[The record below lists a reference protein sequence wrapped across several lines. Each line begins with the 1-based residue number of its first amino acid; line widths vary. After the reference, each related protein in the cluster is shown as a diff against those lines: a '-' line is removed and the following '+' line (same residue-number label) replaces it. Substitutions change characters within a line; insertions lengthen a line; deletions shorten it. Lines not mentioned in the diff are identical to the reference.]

1 MRRLASHHPS
11 LASSGCPLPQP
22 HLTDTD
28 RPAIGSRPSDLE
40 RLVVFAGT
48 FRDLPTDD
56 RERLADRL
64 ADVHDGLAERL
75 LLHTCHRAELV
86 AVLGSS
92 EMDAIG
98 LPAFRGADAVQRVLT
113 VTAGLDS
120 AVVAEEQLLGQI
132 RDAYSAALARHETGP
147 ILNELMRRALRFGK
161 RVRSA
166 ALPGG
171 DRSLAERAVEWV
183 GQRPPAGDSALV
195 VGTGTMARQLGL
207 GLAAMGLR
215 ITIASRSLARAERL
229 ADLLPGDGHAAA
241 LLDGALEEGSAWAVV
256 GLATRTAGPIL
267 GSHIGPGV
275 VVDLCAPSGV
285 APSLRPMLGDRL
297 LDLDR
302 LGEAITAL
310 PPATERRL
318 RADLNDERDRFLAW
332 LAERGSG
339 DEIAR
344 LRRRADDVRRTHLDR
359 LRQRADLRDDQLDA
373 VERMTTALVN
383 ELLHEPTLRLRQRED
398 RT

>member
-1 MRRLASHHPS
+1 M
-11 LASSGCPLPQP
+11 PQP

-28 RPAIGSRPSDLE
+28 RPTIGSRPSDLE

-64 ADVHDGLAERL
+64 AEVHDGLDERL

-86 AVLGSS
+86 AVLGRS
-92 EMDAIG
+92 EMDGIG
-98 LPAFRGADAVQRVLT
+98 LPAFRGTDAVERVLT

-171 DRSLAERAVEWV
+171 DRSLAERAVEWAA
-183 GQRPPAGDSALV
+183 QRPLAGDSALV

-215 ITIASRSLARAERL
+215 ITIASHSLARAQRL
-229 ADLLPGDGHAAA
+229 AESLPGDGHAAA
-241 LLDGALEEGSAWAVV
+241 VLDTTLEESVPWAVI

-267 GSHIGPGV
+267 GSHVGPGV
-275 VVDLCAPSGV
+275 VIDLCAPSGV
-285 APSLRPMLGDRL
+285 DPSLRPLLGDRL

-302 LGEAITAL
+302 LGEAISAL

-318 RADLNDERDRFLAW
+318 RADLNDERDRFVAW
-332 LAERGSG
+332 LAERGSS

-344 LRRRADDVRRTHLDR
+344 LRRHADDVRRAHLDR
-359 LRQRADLRDDQLDA
+359 LRQRADLRDDQLEA

-383 ELLHEPTLRLRQRED
+383 ELLHEPTLHLRQRED
-398 RT
+398 RG